1 MADVETGWKMTAGAQ
16 AALRVRVTVTPSG
29 HLREWTLNHQS
40 AIGTRCVCR
49 CPPLEVTLP

>member
-1 MADVETGWKMTAGAQ
+1 MADIETGWKMTAGAQ

-40 AIGTRCVCR
+40 ATGTRCVCR